1 MTTQETRTVELYN
14 ICRAGRAVANGF
26 LVRVVKDGR
35 TAFVKFDR
43 DEAGARR
50 YAAEGGRLYH
60 VVWARDDNGTRGVH
74 CHGPFTHEEACM
86 VLRKFR
92 DALWARLAEPSW
104 GDVAERLPAS
114 E

>member
-1 MTTQETRTVELYN
+1 MTTQETRAVELYN

-50 YAAEGGRLYH
+50 YAAEGGRLSR
-60 VVWARDDNGTRGVH
+60 VVGVRDDNGTRVVH
-74 CHGPFTHEEACM
+74 CPGPFTHDEACIVLTKMCPQPWRRDM
-86 VLRKFR
+86 V
-92 DALWARLAEPSW
+92 EEI
-104 GDVAERLPAS
+104 V
-114 E
+114 